1 MKMIICEFYYRN
13 TKIILSTHFDQAKKY
28 EYKCF
33 VTITFINNVS
43 SNFFFFREKEL
54 KHLPCHYKF
63 QSNLHLQ

>member
-43 SNFFFFREKEL
+43 SNFFFLGRK
-54 KHLPCHYKF
+54 
-63 QSNLHLQ
+63 N